1 MGPCS
6 VCYEH
11 PPGRDAIIDAGR
23 EKSRCVEVLD
33 TWSVCHARHRELPP
47 LVMGA
52 IIMTQSHSVR
62 ELAHH
67 GLHWRRLG
75 YRGALAAS
83 GHALRR
89 HGLVDAFAAGG
100 SHAHDTIV
108 DVPRFWLCEPSSS
121 AIPDVSTAMSPSQG
135 TCAGLQAL
143 SLRTKGCEQRGLT
156 ILKVRFQRE
165 ESADRE
171 VRLGSK

>member
-62 ELAHH
+62 ELALDV
-67 GLHWRRLG
+67 GTTAFT
-75 YRGALAAS
+75 GA
-83 GHALRR
+83 
-89 HGLVDAFAAGG
+89 D
-100 SHAHDTIV
+100 
-108 DVPRFWLCEPSSS
+108 S
-121 AIPDVSTAMSPSQG
+121 AIVVRL
-135 TCAGLQAL
+135 LQAVMPCGDTAL
-143 SLRTKGCEQRGLT
+143 LMRLQLVAAMLT
-156 ILKVRFQRE
+156 TP
-165 ESADRE
+165 
-171 VRLGSK
+171 